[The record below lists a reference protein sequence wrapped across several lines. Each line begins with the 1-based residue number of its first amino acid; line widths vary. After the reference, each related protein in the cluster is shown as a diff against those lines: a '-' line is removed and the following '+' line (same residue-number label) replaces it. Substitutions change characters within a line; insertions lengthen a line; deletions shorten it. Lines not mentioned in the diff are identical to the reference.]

1 MSVSDQY
8 KNDTAGLIT
17 AVQSGDKD
25 SFASIYR
32 LFFASLCDFT
42 YYLTKDEEVAKELV
56 QDTFLSIW
64 EQRKD
69 WSPQGTI
76 RSYLFRAAKNRSLD
90 YLKHQKIVRKWEK
103 TTQEQAIPYS
113 QNEDDHLSQAEL
125 ITAIDNQIDRLPQK
139 CKIIFIMSRQQ
150 GLTYREIA
158 EIQGVSIKTVETQVG
173 RALKKLRE
181 SLHNYL

>member
-1 MSVSDQY
+1 MSESDQH
-8 KNDTAGLIT
+8 KNDVAGLIT

-32 LFFASLCDFT
+32 LFFGSLCDFT
-42 YYLTKDEEVAKELV
+42 FYLTKDEEIAKELV

-64 EQRKD
+64 EQRKE
-69 WSPQGTI
+69 WAPQGTI
-76 RSYLFRAAKNRSLD
+76 RSYLFKAAKNRSLD
-90 YLKHQKIVRKWEK
+90 YLKHQKVVRKWEK
-103 TTQEQAIPYS
+103 TSHDQANPYS
-113 QNEDDHLSQAEL
+113 QNDNDQLSQAEL
-125 ITAIDNQIDRLPQK
+125 IKAIDKQVDKLPQK

-158 EIQGVSIKTVETQVG
+158 EIQGVSIKTVETQIG

-181 SLHNYL
+181 SLQDYL